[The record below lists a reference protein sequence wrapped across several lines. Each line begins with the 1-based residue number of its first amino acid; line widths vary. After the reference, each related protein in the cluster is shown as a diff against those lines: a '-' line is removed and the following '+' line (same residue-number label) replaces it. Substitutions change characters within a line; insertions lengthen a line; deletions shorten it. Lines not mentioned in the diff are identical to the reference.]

1 MLNYFLS
8 NNGFIVFPIIISII
22 ILIPLSI
29 ASSYCFFK
37 PQFKHNIFLTGVIS
51 SIILTMIGAGILA
64 SIKKDYISETNWKQ
78 IYTNHIDANVSI
90 INSIY
95 TNDIIAG
102 KKLGDKYKFFTTD
115 SEAEIKIEK
124 DDTSYSKKIKIK
136 KDNIIINGEINE
148 NSKITKLEYRNIQGV
163 QKILFGHKGPI
174 ETPDIEGELRITIEQ
189 DTKQEELKRLFETQD

>member
-22 ILIPLSI
+22 VLTPLSI
-29 ASSYCFFK
+29 ASAYCFLK
-37 PQFKHNIFLTGVIS
+37 PQFKHSIFLTGVIS

>member
-37 PQFKHNIFLTGVIS
+37 PQFKYNIFLTGVIS
-51 SIILTMIGAGILA
+51 SIILTMIGTGILA

-78 IYTNHIDANVSI
+78 IYTNDIDTNISI
-90 INSIY
+90 INPVY

-102 KKLGDKYKFFTTD
+102 KKLDDKYKFFTTG
-115 SEAEIKIEK
+115 SNAEIKIKK
-124 DDTSYSKKIKIK
+124 DDTSYSKKIHIN
-136 KDNIIINGEINE
+136 KDNIIINGQLNE
-148 NSKITKLEYRNIQGV
+148 NSKITKIEYRNIQGI
-163 QKILFGHKGPI
+163 QRSLFEHKGPI
-174 ETPDIEGELRITIEQ
+174 EKTDIDGELRITIEQ